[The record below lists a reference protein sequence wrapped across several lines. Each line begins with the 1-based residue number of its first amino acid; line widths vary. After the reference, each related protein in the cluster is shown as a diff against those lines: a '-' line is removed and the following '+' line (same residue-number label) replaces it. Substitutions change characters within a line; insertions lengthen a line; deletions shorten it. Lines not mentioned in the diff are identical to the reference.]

1 MEQLFGFESLITLI
15 FVLAVALCAGVVK
28 GVVGFAMPMILI
40 SGLTLVLPPETALAA
55 LILPTLI
62 TNVWQSLRQ
71 GVQSALQTIRE
82 FKVFLLC
89 GLIFLITSAQFVRV
103 LEPRYLYG
111 FIGVLVTVFT
121 VTQLLGL
128 RTKSFKKSVRVELAA
143 GALAGFTGGLSGVW
157 GPPTVA
163 YLTAIDTSKQEQM
176 RAQGVIYGLGAVALA
191 GAHIQTGVLRAETLP
206 LTLAILPCALL
217 GLWLGFKLQ
226 DRIAQQTFR
235 TATLMVLAIAGVN
248 LLRRAVLG

>member
-1 MEQLFGFESLITLI
+1 MEQLFGFESLNTLI
-15 FVLAVALCAGVVK
+15 FVLAVALCAGLVK

-40 SGLTLVLPPETALAA
+40 SGMTLVLPPETALAA

-89 GLIFLITSAQFVRV
+89 GFVFLVASAQFVRV
-103 LEPRYLYG
+103 LEPRHLYG

-121 VTQLLGL
+121 TTQLLGV
-128 RTKSFKKSVRVELAA
+128 RTKSFTRSVRVELAA

-163 YLTAIDTSKQEQM
+163 YLTAINTAKQEQM

-206 LTLAILPCALL
+206 LTLVILPCALL
-217 GLWLGFKLQ
+217 GVWLGFKFQ

-235 TATLMVLAIAGVN
+235 TATLLVLAIAGVN